1 MNLTTV
7 FTPTYNRAYLLPRLY
22 QSLKAQTVTNFE
34 WLIVDDGS
42 TDDTQQVIQRWAEQE
57 NKFSIRYTRVEN
69 GGKHRAINLGVQL
82 ARGELFFIV
91 DSDDALAPNAME
103 RINFWRNSIRGSSE
117 FAGVSGTCITFDGK
131 AVGTTISGEFV
142 DATVLQWGELGISG
156 DKAEVYY
163 TDVLKRYPFPEISG
177 ETFLTEAVVWNRI
190 GNDGLKL
197 RYFNEQIYL
206 CEYIQD
212 GLTMQGREIFR
223 KNPEGYALFV
233 RESMRF
239 FGHGWRKKLYDL
251 FYFYQDIKG
260 DNGPITA
267 AEKLRLPLWTALF
280 IPYQTFKMTAKK
292 LLNH

>member
-117 FAGVSGTCITFDGK
+117 FAGVSGTCITFDG
-131 AVGTTISGEFV
+131 
-142 DATVLQWGELGISG
+142 
-156 DKAEVYY
+156 
-163 TDVLKRYPFPEISG
+163 
-177 ETFLTEAVVWNRI
+177 
-190 GNDGLKL
+190 
-197 RYFNEQIYL
+197 
-206 CEYIQD
+206 
-212 GLTMQGREIFR
+212 
-223 KNPEGYALFV
+223 
-233 RESMRF
+233 
-239 FGHGWRKKLYDL
+239 
-251 FYFYQDIKG
+251 
-260 DNGPITA
+260 
-267 AEKLRLPLWTALF
+267 
-280 IPYQTFKMTAKK
+280 
-292 LLNH
+292 